1 MNEKN
6 IDLDKF
12 SNNPFIK
19 LHIKLLK
26 FLKYAKEN
34 NKKVIIL
41 NRKDKL

>member
-6 IDLDKF
+6 IYLDKF

-26 FLKYAKEN
+26 FLEYAKEH

-41 NRKDKL
+41 NKKDRV

>member
-1 MNEKN
+1 MEKQN

-26 FLKYAKEN
+26 FLEYAKEH

-41 NRKDKL
+41 HRKDRL